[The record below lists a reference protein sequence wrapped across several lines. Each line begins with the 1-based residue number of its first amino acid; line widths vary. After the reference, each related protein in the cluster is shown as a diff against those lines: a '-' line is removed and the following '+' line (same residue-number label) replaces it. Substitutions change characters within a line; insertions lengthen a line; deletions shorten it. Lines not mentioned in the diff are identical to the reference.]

1 MPEVWD
7 IYDEN
12 RIKTGRTMIRG
23 NEIKNGDYHLV
34 VHVCIFNSKGELL
47 IQKRTLNKKSYPG
60 MWDVSVGGSA
70 ILGDSSQTAAERETL
85 EEIGLKINLQDKR
98 PRITLNFK
106 GGFDDVYL
114 IKMDVNIDELV
125 LQEEEVS
132 DVKWASLEEVL
143 TLLKE
148 NKFVHYDENL
158 IKFYFSWIKNI

>member
-114 IKMDVNIDELV
+114 IEMDVNIDELV

-148 NKFVHYDENL
+148 NKFVDYDENL

>member
-114 IKMDVNIDELV
+114 IKMDINIDELV

-148 NKFVHYDENL
+148 NKFVDYDENL
-158 IKFYFSWIKNI
+158 IKFYFSWIKN

>member
-148 NKFVHYDENL
+148 NKFVDYDENL

>member
-114 IKMDVNIDELV
+114 IKKDVNIDELV

-148 NKFVHYDENL
+148 NKFVDYDENL